1 MCRQLTQQ
9 AQDGFIQPPQLSS
22 PITLF
27 PPHPFVYPLFY
38 TSQCYFLAS
47 LIIYVFVTEIVL
59 RTLFLIRC
67 ENALMLFVTTN
78 MHVHGAISPFR

>member
-1 MCRQLTQQ
+1 MQTADTAGSGWLHPT
-9 AQDGFIQPPQLSS
+9 S
-22 PITLF
+22 PTVITHHPV
-27 PPHPFVYPLFY
+27 PPHPFVYPLFH